1 MGRYRFA
8 LDNLDGRFTVGA
20 GTRWMAAFRDGD
32 GPKLSPVWLVDAMM
46 AYETNHW
53 RYALNVNNLTDK
65 TYLAT
70 CLSRGDCWYGARRSA
85 IASVTYK
92 F

>member
-1 MGRYRFA
+1 MTSSFDVIAHYNYIDLDPRLAGMPRHPAAAWGRYRFA

-20 GTRWMAAFRDGD
+20 GTRWMSSFRDGD
-32 GPKLSPVWLVDAMM
+32 GPKLSP
-46 AYETNHW
+46 
-53 RYALNVNNLTDK
+53 
-65 TYLAT
+65 
-70 CLSRGDCWYGARRSA
+70 GDCWCGARRSA